1 MNRRHPTNPR
11 KDEHIFT
18 RTAQSV
24 KSINLPVRIYR
35 GGIRL

>member
-1 MNRRHPTNPR
+1 MNKRYPTNAS
-11 KDEHIFT
+11 KDSAIFT

-24 KSINLPVRIYR
+24 KSINLPVKIYR